1 MSYYFFGLK
10 ARIISTQGSA
20 LDNCAPVIGAL
31 KGQLNHSTNNFRRNQ
46 FHIERFC
53 FHPKALPLG

>member
-31 KGQLNHSTNNFRRNQ
+31 KGQFNLFV
-46 FHIERFC
+46 II
-53 FHPKALPLG
+53 P